1 MRKKHIRCKMLNSN
15 PVLVALH
22 FKYGVE
28 VFFKEIVIDGPL
40 GKMSYYAIRINFQGL
55 TCHAFILSVDS
66 YCSKFE

>member
-1 MRKKHIRCKMLNSN
+1 MLNSN
-15 PVLVALH
+15 PVLVARH

-55 TCHAFILSVDS
+55 TCHAFILFS
-66 YCSKFE
+66 